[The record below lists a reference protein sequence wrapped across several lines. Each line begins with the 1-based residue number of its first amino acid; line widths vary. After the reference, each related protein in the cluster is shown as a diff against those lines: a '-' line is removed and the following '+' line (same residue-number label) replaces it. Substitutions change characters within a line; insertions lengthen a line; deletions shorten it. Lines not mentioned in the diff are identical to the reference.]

1 MRAQLPENVEVL
13 DPSRITTAA
22 VTTPKRASFSG
33 TPRSYTFVR
42 KEHQPQDGCDV
53 RGTDFE
59 VAQKQQPIL
68 GEPEDA
74 RITGGTRSLMRRLS
88 GLNTLRKTVRPVT
101 LTLQEQVFMSCA
113 KGA

>member
-13 DPSRITTAA
+13 DPGRITTAA
-22 VTTPKRASFSG
+22 VKTPKRTSFSG
-33 TPRSYTFVR
+33 TPRSSTVGR
-42 KEHQPQDGCDV
+42 KEYQPQDGCDI

-59 VAQKQQPIL
+59 VAEKQQPIL

-88 GLNTLRKTVRPVT
+88 GLNTVWKTVRPVT
-101 LTLQEQVFMSCA
+101 PTLQKQVFMSCA
-113 KGA
+113 KVA